1 MKATFYYS
9 DFRRHVIEHVSF
21 ELEHQGDLDE
31 DIIYDLVNQVIENE
45 CIYYA
50 DCWAIALDLAPHD
63 WSDLVDEFGPL
74 NNITSLAYAVLYNK
88 VQEDEHLTPEA
99 IIEAAKVM
107 VKARNAK
114 SAPRDGQP
122 QLFNFDT
129 NA

>member
-1 MKATFYYS
+1 MKFFYYS
-9 DFRRHVIEHVSF
+9 DFRTHVIENVSY
-21 ELEHQGDLDE
+21 ELETQDGRLDE
-31 DIIYDLVNQVIENE
+31 EMVDELVHQTIENE

-50 DCWAIALDLAPHD
+50 DCWAIVNAICPAD
-63 WSDLVDEFGPL
+63 WSDLVDTYGPL
-74 NNITSLAYAVLYNK
+74 TNITSLAFAVLYEK